1 MVHHFFFRFYSCLAL
16 ELSVETFLRNPIQ
29 DIRQSSKMMSASPE
43 TCTFAEGKP
52 GNVISGKVGLGNL
65 YCRQSLQET
74 SPAPLLLDHW
84 LSSKAALTYLL
95 ETSK

>member
-1 MVHHFFFRFYSCLAL
+1 MLLELIQFRFEFIQVQGGAQYSGNGIA
-16 ELSVETFLRNPIQ
+16 F
-29 DIRQSSKMMSASPE
+29 
-43 TCTFAEGKP
+43 GKA
-52 GNVISGKVGLGNL
+52 GNIFSGKVGLGNL

-74 SPAPLLLDHW
+74 SPAPLLLDQW